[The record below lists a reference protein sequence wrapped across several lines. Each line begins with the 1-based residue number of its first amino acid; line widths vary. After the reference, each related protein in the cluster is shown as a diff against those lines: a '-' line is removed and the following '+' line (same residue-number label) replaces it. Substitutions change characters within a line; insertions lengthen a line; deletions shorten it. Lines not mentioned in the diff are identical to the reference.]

1 MDTLLEQVTKNGKIR
16 QFSPTLNEA
25 KIKRADEIIAGVTR
39 GDNDAVAAFRNHLG
53 ARVGENIHT
62 TGDDF
67 IHAFAQLTALQV
79 DNDWEAAERDWTEV
93 VETETFA
100 TWDTPTTYAV
110 NAKVEGFARPQ
121 TEPDKPD
128 HVVPIVPEGS
138 PYPSFTFSGES
149 AEWGGIHKAGGQYG
163 LTFEKIV
170 QDPVGLVPL
179 IPKLIT
185 ESLLEREQYDAWHG
199 LAQFVR
205 VAANELAAGETLD
218 GVATDPNA
226 ELTRDSLAVAL
237 RQAQAVE
244 IRGRKV
250 NVGSY
255 NLIVARGKKELVDYM
270 LNSVNLTG
278 FDVNDGVNTV
288 RKYTF
293 SGYNPFTKL
302 AGTYETDYLSD
313 DEWMLVPAKGSVRGR
328 DKFYKLGKLRG
339 HEGPELRIQN
349 LTGSYLGGGSVPP
362 FEGSF
367 DTDSAAF
374 RGRIIGGPVGWFN
387 QYAVW
392 SDGQGS

>member
-1 MDTLLEQVTKNGKIR
+1 MATLLEQVTKNGKIR

-25 KIKRADEIIAGVTR
+25 KIQHADQILEGVTR
-39 GDNDAVAAFRNHLG
+39 GDNDAVAKFRNHLG

-79 DNDWEAAERDWTEV
+79 DNEWEAAERDWAEV
-93 VETETFA
+93 IETEAFA
-100 TWDTPTTYAV
+100 SWDTPTTYAI
-110 NAKVEGFARPQ
+110 NSKVEGFARPQ

-138 PYPSFTFSGES
+138 PYPTFTFSGES

-170 QDPVGLVPL
+170 QDPVGLVPM
-179 IPKLIT
+179 IPKLIN

-199 LAQFVR
+199 LIEFVR
-205 VAANELAAGETLD
+205 VPANKLAAGETLD
-218 GVATDPNA
+218 GVATPVNS
-226 ELTRDSLAVAL
+226 ELTRDALAVAL
-237 RQAQAVE
+237 RQATLRE

-278 FDVNDGVNTV
+278 FDVNDGANTV

-374 RGRIIGGPVGWFN
+374 RGRIIGGGVGWFN
-387 QYAVW
+387 DYAIY
-392 SDGQGS
+392 SDGTGA